1 MQKKNS
7 KLQVV
12 ILIIL
17 ICILIALGTFSY
29 LYFFTDLLKSPSEAF
44 IKYATQI
51 GSNKNGF
58 ISDNLQ
64 EYYNKQN
71 SSPYEENGN
80 MNFKISIPNLEEEL
94 KLVQNFN
101 ISTSGKADR
110 TNQNIEKQINLN
122 YSNNQEF
129 PMTYIRNK
137 NTEGIQTK
145 YVGKK
150 FIAIREEKNENEQ
163 QVNTE
168 NNIENDVTQNNSN
181 DESKNNNNNLEEE
194 KQAGEEQEIAQQ
206 EDEKQSGADVTK
218 LSKKVE
224 SAKNRKVEAQ
234 DIIEIYN
241 NYGKIIKEQVK
252 ENNCIKI
259 SDNQN
264 TAYKLKLTGEQTRD
278 ILIPMLEKLK
288 QDDKTLSIISDY
300 YKLLGSSTRLKS
312 SDINKNIEKLKQ
324 SDKLKNT
331 DTEISLYTQKGKLN
345 KILVTSANNKIEI
358 SKNENKSE
366 TLYNIILEI
375 EDSENN
381 ISKFNLD
388 IKYIGLE
395 DLEEIT
401 ESYNLKIE
409 TPYTDNTLNS
419 EVKILSK
426 EEEKSAVETMV
437 ADAKS
442 EKLLKG
448 ENADTIT
455 DTDIQNILNSG
466 NNEFYTNMKVE
477 KQDEITF
484 KITFINT
491 SDEFLIDNKGKI
503 TKEPDKNERREEK
516 SKKTEKIQYETKFEN
531 KVKFVPNVSIEGLT
545 SENAVILNDKDQEYI
560 NNLLSAIEQ
569 RWKDVNAKFMEEL
582 GVSEE
587 QNPIKYII
595 PTYIL
600 SQNAN
605 GQNTNQEEVNTFNAK
620 FELYQSTNSKGAT
633 VKGLLTTIQ
642 NNNEVEGNNKI
653 EEVNLNG
660 EEFEVTEQNITLMKS
675 SINVEDNYK
684 IEFEKDSDTGLIY
697 RVVVNKK

>member
-17 ICILIALGTFSY
+17 ICILIALGAFSY

-80 MNFKISIPNLEEEL
+80 MNFKVSIPNLEEEL

-101 ISTSGKADR
+101 IATSGKEDR

-129 PMTYIRNK
+129 PVTYIRNQG
-137 NTEGIQTK
+137 TEGIQTK

-163 QVNTE
+163 QVNAE
-168 NNIENDVTQNNSN
+168 SNIENDVTQNTNNEENENSN
-181 DESKNNNNNLEEE
+181 NNS
-194 KQAGEEQEIAQQ
+194 EQEQQ
-206 EDEKQSGADVTK
+206 EGEQQENSEQTGADVTK
-218 LSKKVE
+218 LAKKIE
-224 SAKNRKVEAQ
+224 SAKNRKIEAQ

-252 ENNCIKI
+252 EDNCIKI

-278 ILIPMLEKLK
+278 ILIQMLEKIK
-288 QDDKTLSIISDY
+288 QDDKTFSIISDY
-300 YKLLGSSTRLKS
+300 YKLLGSSTGIKT
-312 SDINKNIEKLKQ
+312 SDINKKIEMLKQ

-331 DTEISLYTQKGKLN
+331 DTEISLYVQKGKLN

-375 EDSENN
+375 EDSESNLY
-381 ISKFNLD
+381 KFNLD
-388 IKYIGLE
+388 IKYTGLE
-395 DLEEIT
+395 NLEEIT

-409 TPYTDNTLNS
+409 TPYIDNSLKS
-419 EVKILSK
+419 ETKILSK

-491 SDEFLIDNKGKI
+491 NDEFLIDNKGKI
-503 TKEPDKNERREEK
+503 TKEPDKNEKREETNK
-516 SKKTEKIQYETKFEN
+516 STEKIQYETKFEN
-531 KVKFVPNVSIEGLT
+531 KVKFVPNVNVEKLT
-545 SENAVILNDKDQEYI
+545 SENAVILNDKDQEYVDD
-560 NNLLSAIEQ
+560 LLSAIEQ

-582 GVSEE
+582 EMTEE

-600 SQNAN
+600 PQNAN

-642 NNNEVEGNNKI
+642 NNNEIEGNNKI

-675 SINVEDNYK
+675 SINVEDDYK
-684 IEFEKDSDTGLIY
+684 IEFEKDSNTGLIY
-697 RVVVNKK
+697 RAVVNKK

>member
-1 MQKKNS
+1 MQKKNN
-7 KLQVV
+7 KLQIV

-29 LYFFTDLLKSPSEAF
+29 LYFFTDLLRSPSEAF
-44 IKYATQI
+44 IKYATQLS
-51 GSNKNGF
+51 SNKNGF

-71 SSPYEENGN
+71 SSTYEENGN
-80 MNFKISIPNLEEEL
+80 MNFKISIPNLEENL

-101 ISTSGKADR
+101 IETSGKEDR
-110 TNQNIEKQINLN
+110 TNQNIEKQINFN

-129 PMTYIRNK
+129 PMKYIRNQD
-137 NTEGIQTK
+137 TEGIQTK

-150 FIAIREEKNENEQ
+150 FIAIREEKSNNEQ
-163 QVNTE
+163 QLNTE
-168 NNIENDVTQNNSN
+168 NNIENEVAQNTNN
-181 DESKNNNNNLEEE
+181 DENADNNNNLDEQQEQE
-194 KQAGEEQEIAQQ
+194 QNENEEQ
-206 EDEKQSGADVTK
+206 KGANITK
-218 LSKKVE
+218 LAKKVE
-224 SAKNRKVEAQ
+224 SAKNRKIEAQ

-241 NYGKIIKEQVK
+241 NYGKIIKGQVK
-252 ENNCIKI
+252 EDNCIKI

-278 ILIPMLEKLK
+278 ILIQMLEKLK

-300 YKLLGSSTRLKS
+300 YKLLGSSTGVKS
-312 SDINKNIEKLKQ
+312 SDINKTIEKLKQ

-331 DTEISLYTQKGKLN
+331 DAEISLYVQKGKLN

-358 SKNENKSE
+358 TKNENKSE
-366 TLYNIILEI
+366 TLYNIILEV
-375 EDSENN
+375 EDSESNPY
-381 ISKFNLD
+381 KFNLD
-388 IKYIGLE
+388 IKYTGLE
-395 DLEEIT
+395 NLEEIT

-409 TPYTDNTLNS
+409 TPYTDNSLNS
-419 EVKILSK
+419 ETKILSK

-466 NNEFYTNMKVE
+466 NNEFYANMEVE

-491 SDEFLIDNKGKI
+491 SDEFLINNKGKI
-503 TKEPDKNERREEK
+503 TKEPDKNERKDEK
-516 SKKTEKIQYETKFEN
+516 TKKTEKIQYETNFEN
-531 KVKFVPNVSIEGLT
+531 KVKFVPNISVEKLT
-545 SENAVILNDKDQEYI
+545 SENTVILNDKEQEYVD
-560 NNLLSAIEQ
+560 NLLSAIEQ
-569 RWKDVNAKFMEEL
+569 RWKDVNGQFMEEL
-582 GVSEE
+582 EASEE

-600 SQNAN
+600 PQNAN
-605 GQNTNQEEVNTFNAK
+605 GQNTNQEEVNEFNAK

-642 NNNEVEGNNKI
+642 NNNEVEGNKKI

-675 SINVEDNYK
+675 SINVEDDYK
-684 IEFEKDSDTGLIY
+684 IEFEKDSNTGLIY
-697 RVVVNKK
+697 RAVVNKK

>member
-129 PMTYIRNK
+129 PMTYIRNQ

-168 NNIENDVTQNNSN
+168 NNIGNDVTQNNSN

-278 ILIPMLEKLK
+278 ILIQMLEKLK

-300 YKLLGSSTRLKS
+300 YKLLGSSTGLKS

-381 ISKFNLD
+381 LSKFNLD

-503 TKEPDKNERREEK
+503 TKEPDKNERKEEK

-531 KVKFVPNVSIEGLT
+531 KVKFVPNVSIERLT

-582 GVSEE
+582 GASEE

-675 SINVEDNYK
+675 SINVEDDYK

>member
-71 SSPYEENGN
+71 SSPYKENGN

-110 TNQNIEKQINLN
+110 TNQNIEKQINFN

-206 EDEKQSGADVTK
+206 EGEEQSGGDVTK

-278 ILIPMLEKLK
+278 ILIQMLEKLK

-300 YKLLGSSTRLKS
+300 YKLLGSSTGLKS

-331 DTEISLYTQKGKLN
+331 YTEISLYTQKGKLN

-381 ISKFNLD
+381 LSKFNLD

-409 TPYTDNTLNS
+409 TPYTDNTVNS

-484 KITFINT
+484 KITLINT

-503 TKEPDKNERREEK
+503 TKEPDKNERKEEK

-531 KVKFVPNVSIEGLT
+531 KVKFVPNVSIERLT

-569 RWKDVNAKFMEEL
+569 RWKDVNAKFVEEL
-582 GVSEE
+582 GASEE

-675 SINVEDNYK
+675 SINVEDDYK

>member
-1 MQKKNS
+1 MQKKNN
-7 KLQVV
+7 KLQIV

-17 ICILIALGTFSY
+17 ICILIALVAFSY

-51 GSNKNGF
+51 SSNKNGF
-58 ISDNLQ
+58 ISYNLQ

-71 SSPYEENGN
+71 SNPYEENGN

-101 ISTSGKADR
+101 IETSGKEDR

-129 PMTYIRNK
+129 PMTYIKNQ

-150 FIAIREEKNENEQ
+150 FIAIREEKSNDEQ
-163 QVNTE
+163 QLKAE
-168 NNIENDVTQNNSN
+168 NNIENDVAQNTNN
-181 DESKNNNNNLEEE
+181 DENKDNNDNS
-194 KQAGEEQEIAQQ
+194 QGQQEEQQ
-206 EDEKQSGADVTK
+206 EQSENEEQKGADVTK
-218 LSKKVE
+218 LAKKVE
-224 SAKNRKVEAQ
+224 SAKNRKIEAQ
-234 DIIEIYN
+234 DILEIYS

-264 TAYKLKLTGEQTRD
+264 TAYKLKLTGEQTKD
-278 ILIPMLEKLK
+278 ILIQMLEKLK

-300 YKLLGSSTRLKS
+300 YKLLGSSTSLKS
-312 SDINKNIEKLKQ
+312 SDINKTIEKLKQ

-331 DTEISLYTQKGKLN
+331 DTEISLYVQKGKLN

-358 SKNENKSE
+358 TKNENKSE

-375 EDSENN
+375 EDSESNPY
-381 ISKFNLD
+381 KFNLD
-388 IKYIGLE
+388 IKYTGLE
-395 DLEEIT
+395 NLEEIT

-409 TPYTDNTLNS
+409 TPYTDNSLNS
-419 EVKILSK
+419 ETKILSK

-466 NNEFYTNMKVE
+466 NNEFYANMEIE

-484 KITFINT
+484 KIIFINT
-491 SDEFLIDNKGKI
+491 NDEFLINNKGKI
-503 TKEPDKNERREEK
+503 TKEPDKNERKDETTR
-516 SKKTEKIQYETKFEN
+516 KTEKIQYETNFEN
-531 KVKFVPNVSIEGLT
+531 KVKFVPNISVEKLT
-545 SENAVILNDKDQEYI
+545 SENAVILNDKDQEYVD
-560 NNLLSAIEQ
+560 NLLSAIEQ
-569 RWKDVNAKFMEEL
+569 RWKDVNGQFMEEL
-582 GVSEE
+582 EVSEE

-600 SQNAN
+600 PQNAN
-605 GQNTNQEEVNTFNAK
+605 GQNTNQEEVNAFNAK

-642 NNNEVEGNNKI
+642 NNNEVEENNKI

-675 SINVEDNYK
+675 SINVEDDYK
-684 IEFEKDSDTGLIY
+684 IEFEKDSNSGLIY
-697 RVVVNKK
+697 RAVVNKK

>member
-503 TKEPDKNERREEK
+503 TKEPDKNERKEEK

-531 KVKFVPNVSIEGLT
+531 KVKFVPNVSIERLT

-582 GVSEE
+582 GASEE

>member
-71 SSPYEENGN
+71 SSPYEEIGN

-110 TNQNIEKQINLN
+110 TNQNIEKQINFN

-206 EDEKQSGADVTK
+206 EGEEQSGGDVTK

-278 ILIPMLEKLK
+278 ILIQMLEKLK

-300 YKLLGSSTRLKS
+300 YKLLGSSTGLKS

-331 DTEISLYTQKGKLN
+331 YTEISLYTQKGKLN

-381 ISKFNLD
+381 LSKFNLD

-503 TKEPDKNERREEK
+503 TKEPDKNERKEEK

-531 KVKFVPNVSIEGLT
+531 KVKFVPNVSIERLT

-582 GVSEE
+582 GASEE
-587 QNPIKYII
+587 RNPIKYII

-675 SINVEDNYK
+675 SINVEDDYK

>member
-1 MQKKNS
+1 MQKKNN
-7 KLQVV
+7 KLQIV

-17 ICILIALGTFSY
+17 ICILIALGAFSY

-51 GSNKNGF
+51 SSNKNGF

-71 SSPYEENGN
+71 LSPYEENGN

-101 ISTSGKADR
+101 IETSGKEDR
-110 TNQNIEKQINLN
+110 TSQNIEKQINFN

-129 PMTYIRNK
+129 PMTYIRNQD
-137 NTEGIQTK
+137 TEGIQTK

-150 FIAIREEKNENEQ
+150 FIAIREEKSNDEQ
-163 QVNTE
+163 QLKAE
-168 NNIENDVTQNNSN
+168 NNIENDVAQNTNN
-181 DESKNNNNNLEEE
+181 DENKDNNNNSEG
-194 KQAGEEQEIAQQ
+194 QQEEQQ
-206 EDEKQSGADVTK
+206 EQSENEEQKGADVTK
-218 LSKKVE
+218 LEKKVE
-224 SAKNRKVEAQ
+224 SAKNRKIEAQ

-241 NYGKIIKEQVK
+241 NYGKIIKGQV
-252 ENNCIKI
+252 EGDNCIKI

-278 ILIPMLEKLK
+278 ILIQMLEKLK

-300 YKLLGSSTRLKS
+300 YKLLGISTGLKS
-312 SDINKNIEKLKQ
+312 SDINKTIEKLKQ

-358 SKNENKSE
+358 TKNENKSE

-375 EDSENN
+375 EDSESNPY
-381 ISKFNLD
+381 KFNLD
-388 IKYIGLE
+388 IKYTGLE
-395 DLEEIT
+395 NLEEIT

-409 TPYTDNTLNS
+409 TPYTDHSLNS
-419 EVKILSK
+419 ETKILSK

-455 DTDIQNILNSG
+455 DTDIQDILNSG
-466 NNEFYTNMKVE
+466 NNEFYANMEIE

-491 SDEFLIDNKGKI
+491 NDEFLINNKGKI
-503 TKEPDKNERREEK
+503 TKEPDKTERNAETT
-516 SKKTEKIQYETKFEN
+516 KKTKKIQYETNFEN
-531 KVKFVPNVSIEGLT
+531 KVKFVPNISVEKLT
-545 SENAVILNDKDQEYI
+545 SENAVVLNDKDQEYVD
-560 NNLLSAIEQ
+560 NLLSAIEQ
-569 RWKDVNAKFMEEL
+569 RWKDVNGQFMEEL
-582 GVSEE
+582 EMSEE

-600 SQNAN
+600 PQNAN
-605 GQNTNQEEVNTFNAK
+605 GKNTNQEEVNTFNAK

-675 SINVEDNYK
+675 SINVEDDYK
-684 IEFEKDSDTGLIY
+684 IEFEKDSNTGLIY
-697 RVVVNKK
+697 RAVVNKK

>member
-168 NNIENDVTQNNSN
+168 NNIENDITQNNSN
-181 DESKNNNNNLEEE
+181 NESENNNNNLEEE
-194 KQAGEEQEIAQQ
+194 KQAGEEKEIAQQ

-278 ILIPMLEKLK
+278 ILIQMLEKLK

-300 YKLLGSSTRLKS
+300 YKLLGSSTGLKS

-503 TKEPDKNERREEK
+503 TKEPDKNERKEEK

-531 KVKFVPNVSIEGLT
+531 KVKFVPNVSIERLT
-545 SENAVILNDKDQEYI
+545 SENAVILNDKDQEYVD
-560 NNLLSAIEQ
+560 NLLSSIEQ

-582 GVSEE
+582 GASEE

-605 GQNTNQEEVNTFNAK
+605 GQNTNQEEVNTFNTK

-675 SINVEDNYK
+675 SINVEDDYK

-697 RVVVNKK
+697 RAVVNKK

>member
-17 ICILIALGTFSY
+17 ICILIALVAFSY

-51 GSNKNGF
+51 SSNKNGF
-58 ISDNLQ
+58 ISYNLQ

-71 SSPYEENGN
+71 SNPYEENGN

-101 ISTSGKADR
+101 IETSGKEDR

-129 PMTYIRNK
+129 PMTYIKNQ

-150 FIAIREEKNENEQ
+150 FIAIREEKSNDEQ
-163 QVNTE
+163 QLKAE
-168 NNIENDVTQNNSN
+168 NNIENDVAQNTNN
-181 DESKNNNNNLEEE
+181 DENKDNNDNS
-194 KQAGEEQEIAQQ
+194 QGQQEEQQ
-206 EDEKQSGADVTK
+206 EQSENEEQKGADVTK
-218 LSKKVE
+218 LAKKVE
-224 SAKNRKVEAQ
+224 SAKNRKIEAQ
-234 DIIEIYN
+234 DILEIYS

-264 TAYKLKLTGEQTRD
+264 TAYKLKLTGEQTKD
-278 ILIPMLEKLK
+278 ILIQMLEKLK

-300 YKLLGSSTRLKS
+300 YKLLGSSTSLKS
-312 SDINKNIEKLKQ
+312 SDINKTIEKLKQ

-331 DTEISLYTQKGKLN
+331 DTEISLYVQKGKLN

-358 SKNENKSE
+358 TKNENKSE

-375 EDSENN
+375 EDSESNPY
-381 ISKFNLD
+381 KFNLD
-388 IKYIGLE
+388 IKYTGLE
-395 DLEEIT
+395 NLEEIT

-409 TPYTDNTLNS
+409 TPYTDNSLNS
-419 EVKILSK
+419 ETKILSK

-466 NNEFYTNMKVE
+466 NNEFYANMEIE

-484 KITFINT
+484 KIIFINT
-491 SDEFLIDNKGKI
+491 NDEFLINNKGKI
-503 TKEPDKNERREEK
+503 TKEPDKNERKDETTR
-516 SKKTEKIQYETKFEN
+516 KTEKIQYETNFEN
-531 KVKFVPNVSIEGLT
+531 KVKFVPNISVEKLT
-545 SENAVILNDKDQEYI
+545 SENAVILNDKDQEYVD
-560 NNLLSAIEQ
+560 NLLSAIEQ
-569 RWKDVNAKFMEEL
+569 RWKDVNGQFMEEL
-582 GVSEE
+582 EVSEE

-600 SQNAN
+600 PQNAN
-605 GQNTNQEEVNTFNAK
+605 GQNTNQEEVNAFNAK

-642 NNNEVEGNNKI
+642 NNNEVEENNKI

-660 EEFEVTEQNITLMKS
+660 EEFEVTEQNITLLKS
-675 SINVEDNYK
+675 SINVEDDYK
-684 IEFEKDSDTGLIY
+684 IEFEKDSNTGLIY
-697 RVVVNKK
+697 RAVVNKK

>member
-64 EYYNKQN
+64 KYYNKQN

-206 EDEKQSGADVTK
+206 EGEEQSGGDVTK

-278 ILIPMLEKLK
+278 ILIQMLEKLK

-300 YKLLGSSTRLKS
+300 YKLLGSSTGLKS

-331 DTEISLYTQKGKLN
+331 YTEISLYTQKGKLN

-381 ISKFNLD
+381 LSKFNLD

-503 TKEPDKNERREEK
+503 TKEPDKNERKEEK

-531 KVKFVPNVSIEGLT
+531 KVKFVPNVSIERLT

-582 GVSEE
+582 GASEE

-600 SQNAN
+600 SQNEN

-675 SINVEDNYK
+675 SINVEDDYK

>member
-17 ICILIALGTFSY
+17 ICILTALGTFSY

-64 EYYNKQN
+64 KYYNKQN

-110 TNQNIEKQINLN
+110 TNQNIEKQINFN

-206 EDEKQSGADVTK
+206 EGEEQSGGDVTK

-278 ILIPMLEKLK
+278 ILIQMLEKLK

-300 YKLLGSSTRLKS
+300 YKLLGSSTGLKS

-331 DTEISLYTQKGKLN
+331 YTEISLYTQKGKLN

-381 ISKFNLD
+381 LSKFNLD

-409 TPYTDNTLNS
+409 TPYTDNTVNS

-503 TKEPDKNERREEK
+503 TKEPDKNERKEEK

-531 KVKFVPNVSIEGLT
+531 KVKFVPNVSIERLT

-582 GVSEE
+582 GASEE

-600 SQNAN
+600 SQNEN

-642 NNNEVEGNNKI
+642 NNNEVEENNKI

-675 SINVEDNYK
+675 SINVEDDYK

>member
-1 MQKKNS
+1 MQKKNN
-7 KLQVV
+7 KLQIV

-29 LYFFTDLLKSPSEAF
+29 LYFFTDLLRSPSEAF
-44 IKYATQI
+44 IKYATQLS
-51 GSNKNGF
+51 SNKNGF

-71 SSPYEENGN
+71 SSTYEENGN
-80 MNFKISIPNLEEEL
+80 MNFKISIPNLEENL

-101 ISTSGKADR
+101 IETSGKEDR
-110 TNQNIEKQINLN
+110 TNQNIEKQINFN

-129 PMTYIRNK
+129 PMTYIRNQD
-137 NTEGIQTK
+137 TEGIQTK

-150 FIAIREEKNENEQ
+150 FIAIREEKSNNLDEQQEEQQEQEQNENEEQ
-163 QVNTE
+163 KGA
-168 NNIENDVTQNNSN
+168 NI
-181 DESKNNNNNLEEE
+181 
-194 KQAGEEQEIAQQ
+194 
-206 EDEKQSGADVTK
+206 TK
-218 LSKKVE
+218 LAKKVE
-224 SAKNRKVEAQ
+224 SAKNRKIEAQ

-241 NYGKIIKEQVK
+241 NYGKIIKGQVK
-252 ENNCIKI
+252 EDNCIKI

-278 ILIPMLEKLK
+278 ILIQMLEKLK

-300 YKLLGSSTRLKS
+300 YKLLGSSTGVKS
-312 SDINKNIEKLKQ
+312 SDINKTIEKLKQ

-331 DTEISLYTQKGKLN
+331 DTEISLYVQKGKLN

-358 SKNENKSE
+358 TKNENKSE
-366 TLYNIILEI
+366 ILYNVILEI
-375 EDSENN
+375 EDSESNPY
-381 ISKFNLD
+381 KFNLD
-388 IKYIGLE
+388 IKYAGLE
-395 DLEEIT
+395 NLEEIT

-409 TPYTDNTLNS
+409 TPYTDNSLNS
-419 EVKILSK
+419 ETKILSK

-466 NNEFYTNMKVE
+466 NNEFYANMEVE

-491 SDEFLIDNKGKI
+491 SDEFLINNKGKI
-503 TKEPDKNERREEK
+503 TKEPDKNERKDEK
-516 SKKTEKIQYETKFEN
+516 TKKTEKIQYETNFEN
-531 KVKFVPNVSIEGLT
+531 KVKFVPNINIEKLT
-545 SENAVILNDKDQEYI
+545 SENTVILNDKEQEYVD
-560 NNLLSAIEQ
+560 NLLSAIEQ
-569 RWKDVNAKFMEEL
+569 RWKDVNGQFMEEL
-582 GVSEE
+582 EASEE

-600 SQNAN
+600 PQNAN
-605 GQNTNQEEVNTFNAK
+605 GQNTNQEEVNEFNAK

-642 NNNEVEGNNKI
+642 NNNEAEGNNKI

-675 SINVEDNYK
+675 SINVEDDYK
-684 IEFEKDSDTGLIY
+684 IEFEKDSNTGLIY
-697 RVVVNKK
+697 RAVVNKK

>member
-51 GSNKNGF
+51 SDNKNGF

-71 SSPYEENGN
+71 SSSYEENGN
-80 MNFKISIPNLEEEL
+80 MNFKVSIPNLEEEL

-101 ISTSGKADR
+101 IATSGKEDR

-129 PMTYIRNK
+129 PMTYIRNQ

-163 QVNTE
+163 QE
-168 NNIENDVTQNNSN
+168 NS
-181 DESKNNNNNLEEE
+181 
-194 KQAGEEQEIAQQ
+194 EQT
-206 EDEKQSGADVTK
+206 GADVTN
-218 LSKKVE
+218 LAKKVE
-224 SAKNRKVEAQ
+224 SAKNRKIEAQ

-278 ILIPMLEKLK
+278 ILIQMLEKLK

-503 TKEPDKNERREEK
+503 TKEPDKNERKEEK

-531 KVKFVPNVSIEGLT
+531 KVKFVPNVSIERLT

>member
-181 DESKNNNNNLEEE
+181 DESENNNNNLEEE

-206 EDEKQSGADVTK
+206 EDEEQSGADVTK
-218 LSKKVE
+218 VSKKVE

-278 ILIPMLEKLK
+278 ILIQMLEKLK

-300 YKLLGSSTRLKS
+300 YKLLGSSTGLKS

-381 ISKFNLD
+381 LSKFNLD

-503 TKEPDKNERREEK
+503 TKEPDKNERKEEK

-531 KVKFVPNVSIEGLT
+531 KVKFVPNVSIERLT
-545 SENAVILNDKDQEYI
+545 SENAVILNDKDQEYVD
-560 NNLLSAIEQ
+560 NLLSSIEQ

-582 GVSEE
+582 GASEE

-600 SQNAN
+600 SQNEN

-675 SINVEDNYK
+675 SINVEDDYK

>member
-64 EYYNKQN
+64 KYYNKQN

-110 TNQNIEKQINLN
+110 TNQNIEKQINFN

-206 EDEKQSGADVTK
+206 EGEEQSGGDVTK

-278 ILIPMLEKLK
+278 ILIQMLEKLK

-300 YKLLGSSTRLKS
+300 YKLLGSSTGLKS

-331 DTEISLYTQKGKLN
+331 YTEISLYTQKGKLN

-381 ISKFNLD
+381 LSKFNLD

-409 TPYTDNTLNS
+409 TPYTDNTVNS

-503 TKEPDKNERREEK
+503 TKEPDKNERKEEK

-531 KVKFVPNVSIEGLT
+531 KVKFVPNVSIERLT

-582 GVSEE
+582 GASEE

-600 SQNAN
+600 SQNEN

-642 NNNEVEGNNKI
+642 NNNEVEENNKI

-675 SINVEDNYK
+675 SINVEDDYK

>member
-64 EYYNKQN
+64 KYYNKQN

-110 TNQNIEKQINLN
+110 TNQNIEKQINFN

-129 PMTYIRNK
+129 PMTYIRNQ

-168 NNIENDVTQNNSN
+168 NNIENNVTQNNSN

-206 EDEKQSGADVTK
+206 EGEEQSGGDVTK

-259 SDNQN
+259 SENQN

-409 TPYTDNTLNS
+409 TPYTDNTVNS

-503 TKEPDKNERREEK
+503 TKEPDKNERKEEK

-531 KVKFVPNVSIEGLT
+531 KVKFVPNVSIERLT
-545 SENAVILNDKDQEYI
+545 SENAVILNDRDQEYVD
-560 NNLLSAIEQ
+560 NLLSSIEQ

-582 GVSEE
+582 GASEE

-642 NNNEVEGNNKI
+642 NNNEVEGNSKI

-675 SINVEDNYK
+675 SINVEDDYK
-684 IEFEKDSDTGLIY
+684 IEFEKDSNTGIIY

>member
-110 TNQNIEKQINLN
+110 TNQNIEKQINFN

-129 PMTYIRNK
+129 PMTYIRNQ

-168 NNIENDVTQNNSN
+168 NNIENNVTQNNSN

-206 EDEKQSGADVTK
+206 EGEEQSGGDVTK

-409 TPYTDNTLNS
+409 TPYTDNTVNS

-503 TKEPDKNERREEK
+503 TKEPDKNERKEEK

-531 KVKFVPNVSIEGLT
+531 KVKFVPNVSIERLT
-545 SENAVILNDKDQEYI
+545 SENAVILNDRDQEYVD
-560 NNLLSAIEQ
+560 NLLSSIEQ

-582 GVSEE
+582 GASEE

-642 NNNEVEGNNKI
+642 NNNEVEGNSKI

-675 SINVEDNYK
+675 SINVEDDYK
-684 IEFEKDSDTGLIY
+684 IEFEKDSNTGIIY

>member
-1 MQKKNS
+1 MQKKNN
-7 KLQVV
+7 KLQIV

-29 LYFFTDLLKSPSEAF
+29 LYFFTDLLRSPSEAF
-44 IKYATQI
+44 IKYATQLS
-51 GSNKNGF
+51 SNKNGF

-71 SSPYEENGN
+71 SSTYEENGN
-80 MNFKISIPNLEEEL
+80 MNFKISIPNLEENL

-101 ISTSGKADR
+101 IETSGKEDR
-110 TNQNIEKQINLN
+110 TNQNIEKQINFN

-129 PMTYIRNK
+129 PMTYIRNQD
-137 NTEGIQTK
+137 TEGIQTK

-150 FIAIREEKNENEQ
+150 FIAIRGEKNNNEQ
-163 QVNTE
+163 QLNTE
-168 NNIENDVTQNNSN
+168 NNIENEVAQNTNN
-181 DESKNNNNNLEEE
+181 DENADNNNNLDEQQEQE
-194 KQAGEEQEIAQQ
+194 QNENEEQ
-206 EDEKQSGADVTK
+206 KGANITK
-218 LSKKVE
+218 LAKKVE
-224 SAKNRKVEAQ
+224 SAKNRKIEAQ

-241 NYGKIIKEQVK
+241 NYGKIIKGQVK
-252 ENNCIKI
+252 EDNCIKI

-278 ILIPMLEKLK
+278 ILIQMLEKLK

-300 YKLLGSSTRLKS
+300 YKLLGSSTGVKS
-312 SDINKNIEKLKQ
+312 SDINKTIEKLKQ

-331 DTEISLYTQKGKLN
+331 DAEISLYVQKGKLN

-358 SKNENKSE
+358 TKNENKSE
-366 TLYNIILEI
+366 TLYNIILEV
-375 EDSENN
+375 EDSESNPY
-381 ISKFNLD
+381 KFNLD
-388 IKYIGLE
+388 IKYTGLE
-395 DLEEIT
+395 NLEEIT

-409 TPYTDNTLNS
+409 TPYTDNSLNS
-419 EVKILSK
+419 ETKILSK

-466 NNEFYTNMKVE
+466 NNEFYANMEVE

-491 SDEFLIDNKGKI
+491 SDEFLINNKGKI
-503 TKEPDKNERREEK
+503 TKEPDKNERKDEK
-516 SKKTEKIQYETKFEN
+516 TKKTEKIQYETNFEN
-531 KVKFVPNVSIEGLT
+531 KVKFVPNISVEKLT
-545 SENAVILNDKDQEYI
+545 SENTVILNDKEQEYVD
-560 NNLLSAIEQ
+560 NLLSAIEQ
-569 RWKDVNAKFMEEL
+569 RWKDVNGQFMEEL
-582 GVSEE
+582 EASEE

-600 SQNAN
+600 PQNAN
-605 GQNTNQEEVNTFNAK
+605 GQNTNQEEVNEFNAK

-642 NNNEVEGNNKI
+642 NNNEVEGNKKI

-675 SINVEDNYK
+675 SINVEDDYK
-684 IEFEKDSDTGLIY
+684 IEFEKDSNTGLIY
-697 RVVVNKK
+697 RAVVNKK

>member
-110 TNQNIEKQINLN
+110 TNQNIEKQINFN

-129 PMTYIRNK
+129 PMTYIRNQ

-168 NNIENDVTQNNSN
+168 NNIENNVTQNNSN

-206 EDEKQSGADVTK
+206 EGEEQSGGDVTK

-381 ISKFNLD
+381 LSKFNLD

-409 TPYTDNTLNS
+409 TPYTDNTVNS

-503 TKEPDKNERREEK
+503 TKEPDKNERKEEK

-531 KVKFVPNVSIEGLT
+531 KVKFVPNVSIERLT

-582 GVSEE
+582 GASEE

-642 NNNEVEGNNKI
+642 NNNEVEGNSKI

-675 SINVEDNYK
+675 SINVEDDYK
-684 IEFEKDSDTGLIY
+684 IEFEKDSNTGIIY

>member
-17 ICILIALGTFSY
+17 ICILIALGAFSY

-51 GSNKNGF
+51 SNNKNGF

-80 MNFKISIPNLEEEL
+80 MNFKVSIPNLEEEL

-101 ISTSGKADR
+101 IGTSGKEDR

-129 PMTYIRNK
+129 PMTYIRNQ
-137 NTEGIQTK
+137 NTEGIQTE

-168 NNIENDVTQNNSN
+168 NNIENDVTQNTNNEESENSN
-181 DESKNNNNNLEEE
+181 NNS
-194 KQAGEEQEIAQQ
+194 EQEGEQQ
-206 EDEKQSGADVTK
+206 ENSEQTGADVTK
-218 LSKKVE
+218 LAKKIE
-224 SAKNRKVEAQ
+224 SAKNRKIEAQ

-252 ENNCIKI
+252 EDNCIKI

-278 ILIPMLEKLK
+278 ILIQMLEKIK

-300 YKLLGSSTRLKS
+300 YKLLGSSTGVKT
-312 SDINKNIEKLKQ
+312 SDINKKIEMLKQ

-331 DTEISLYTQKGKLN
+331 DTEISLYVQKGKLN

-375 EDSENN
+375 EDSESNLY
-381 ISKFNLD
+381 KFNLD
-388 IKYIGLE
+388 IKYTGLE
-395 DLEEIT
+395 NLEEIT

-409 TPYTDNTLNS
+409 TPYIDNSLKS
-419 EVKILSK
+419 ETKILSK

-491 SDEFLIDNKGKI
+491 NDEFLIDNKGKI
-503 TKEPDKNERREEK
+503 TKEPDKNEKREETNK
-516 SKKTEKIQYETKFEN
+516 STEKIQYETKFEN
-531 KVKFVPNVSIEGLT
+531 KVKFVPNVNVEKLT
-545 SENAVILNDKDQEYI
+545 SENAVILNDKDQEYVD
-560 NNLLSAIEQ
+560 NLLSAIEQ

-582 GVSEE
+582 EMTEE

-600 SQNAN
+600 PQNAN

-642 NNNEVEGNNKI
+642 NNNEIEGNNKI

-675 SINVEDNYK
+675 SINVEDDYK
-684 IEFEKDSDTGLIY
+684 IEFEKDSNTGLIY
-697 RVVVNKK
+697 RAVVNKK

>member
-110 TNQNIEKQINLN
+110 TNQNIEKQINFN

-206 EDEKQSGADVTK
+206 EGEEQSGGDVTK

-278 ILIPMLEKLK
+278 ILIQMLEKLK

-300 YKLLGSSTRLKS
+300 YKLLGSSTGLKS

-331 DTEISLYTQKGKLN
+331 YTEISLYTQKGKLN

-381 ISKFNLD
+381 LSKFNLD

-409 TPYTDNTLNS
+409 TPYTDNTVNS

-484 KITFINT
+484 KITLINT

-503 TKEPDKNERREEK
+503 TKEPDKNERKEEK

-531 KVKFVPNVSIEGLT
+531 KVKFVPNVSIERLT

-569 RWKDVNAKFMEEL
+569 RWKDVNAKFVEEL
-582 GVSEE
+582 GASEE

-675 SINVEDNYK
+675 SINVEDDYK

>member
-7 KLQVV
+7 KLQIV

-17 ICILIALGTFSY
+17 ICILIALGIFSY
-29 LYFFTDLLKSPSEAF
+29 LYFFTDLLKSPSESF

-58 ISDNLQ
+58 ISNNLQ

-71 SSPYEENGN
+71 SNPYEENGN
-80 MNFKISIPNLEEEL
+80 MNFKVSIPNLEEEL

-101 ISTSGKADR
+101 IGISGKEDR
-110 TNQNIEKQINLN
+110 TNQNIEKQINFN

-129 PMTYIRNK
+129 PMTYIRNQ

-150 FIAIREEKNENEQ
+150 FIAIREEKSENDQ
-163 QVNTE
+163 QE
-168 NNIENDVTQNNSN
+168 NNIENDVTQNKSN
-181 DESKNNNNNLEEE
+181 AESENNNNLEQEQ
-194 KQAGEEQEIAQQ
+194 QAGEQEEIPQQ
-206 EDEKQSGADVTK
+206 ESKEQTGADVTK
-218 LSKKVE
+218 LAKKVE
-224 SAKNRKVEAQ
+224 SAKNRKIEAQ
-234 DIIEIYN
+234 NIIEICN
-241 NYGKIIKEQVK
+241 NYGKIIREQVN

-259 SDNQN
+259 SDNKN

-278 ILIPMLEKLK
+278 ILIKMLEKLK
-288 QDDKTLSIISDY
+288 QDDKTLSVISDY
-300 YKLLGSSTRLKS
+300 YKLLGNATGVKS
-312 SDINKNIEKLKQ
+312 SDINKKIDKLKQ
-324 SDKLKNT
+324 NDKLRNT
-331 DTEISLYTQKGKLN
+331 ETEISLYVQKGKLN
-345 KILVTSANNKIEI
+345 KILVMSSNNKIEI
-358 SKNENKSE
+358 SKNENRAE
-366 TLYNIILEI
+366 TLYNILLEI
-375 EDSENN
+375 EDSESNPY
-381 ISKFNLD
+381 KFNLD
-388 IKYIGLE
+388 IKYTGLE
-395 DLEEIT
+395 NLEEIT

-409 TPYTDNTLNS
+409 TPYNDNSLNS
-419 EVKILSK
+419 ETKILSK

-437 ADAKS
+437 ADTKS

-466 NNEFYTNMKVE
+466 NNEFYTNMRVE

-484 KITFINT
+484 KISFINT
-491 SDEFLIDNKGKI
+491 NDEFLINNKGKI
-503 TKEPDKNERREEK
+503 TKEPDKNEKREETNK
-516 SKKTEKIQYETKFEN
+516 NTEKIQYETNFEN
-531 KVKFVPNVSIEGLT
+531 KVKFVPNVNVEKLT
-545 SENAVILNDKDQEYI
+545 EENAVVLNDREQEYVD
-560 NNLLSAIEQ
+560 NLLSAIEQ
-569 RWKDVNAKFMEEL
+569 RVKDVNKQFMEEL
-582 GVSEE
+582 EMTEE

-600 SQNAN
+600 KENTDEQNAN
-605 GQNTNQEEVNTFNAK
+605 QEEINTFNAK

-642 NNNEVEGNNKI
+642 NNNEIEGNNKI

-675 SINVEDNYK
+675 SINVADDYK
-684 IEFEKDSDTGLIY
+684 IEFEKDSSTGLIY
-697 RVVVNKK
+697 RAVVNKK

>member
-51 GSNKNGF
+51 SDNKNGF

-71 SSPYEENGN
+71 SSSYEENGN
-80 MNFKISIPNLEEEL
+80 MNFKVSIPNLEEEL

-101 ISTSGKADR
+101 IATSGKEDR

-129 PMTYIRNK
+129 PMTYIRNQ

-163 QVNTE
+163 QE
-168 NNIENDVTQNNSN
+168 NS
-181 DESKNNNNNLEEE
+181 
-194 KQAGEEQEIAQQ
+194 EQT
-206 EDEKQSGADVTK
+206 GADVTN
-218 LSKKVE
+218 LAKKVE
-224 SAKNRKVEAQ
+224 SAKNRKIEAQ

-278 ILIPMLEKLK
+278 ILIQMLEKLK

-300 YKLLGSSTRLKS
+300 YKLLGSPIGLKS
-312 SDINKNIEKLKQ
+312 SDINKKIEMLKQ
-324 SDKLKNT
+324 SDKIKNT
-331 DTEISLYTQKGKLN
+331 DTEISLYVQKGKLN

-366 TLYNIILEI
+366 TLYNTILEI
-375 EDSENN
+375 EDSESNLY
-381 ISKFNLD
+381 KFNLD
-388 IKYIGLE
+388 VKYTGLE
-395 DLEEIT
+395 NLEEIT

-409 TPYTDNTLNS
+409 APYIDNSLNL
-419 EVKILSK
+419 ETKILSK

-491 SDEFLIDNKGKI
+491 SDEFFIDNKGKI
-503 TKEPDKNERREEK
+503 TKEPDKNEKREEK
-516 SKKTEKIQYETKFEN
+516 NKSTEKIQYETKFEN
-531 KVKFVPNVSIEGLT
+531 KVKFVPNVNVEKLT
-545 SENAVILNDKDQEYI
+545 SENAVILNDKDQEYVD
-560 NNLLSAIEQ
+560 NLLSAIEQ

-582 GVSEE
+582 EMKEE

-600 SQNAN
+600 PQNAN

-642 NNNEVEGNNKI
+642 NNNEVEGNSKI

-675 SINVEDNYK
+675 SINVEDDYK
-684 IEFEKDSDTGLIY
+684 IEFEKDSNTGIIY

>member
-1 MQKKNS
+1 MQKKNN
-7 KLQVV
+7 KLQIV

-17 ICILIALGTFSY
+17 ICILIALVAFSY

-51 GSNKNGF
+51 SSNKNGF
-58 ISDNLQ
+58 ISYNLQ

-71 SSPYEENGN
+71 SNPYEENGN

-101 ISTSGKADR
+101 IETSGKEDR

-129 PMTYIRNK
+129 PMTYIKNQ

-150 FIAIREEKNENEQ
+150 FIAIREEKSNDEQ
-163 QVNTE
+163 QLKAE
-168 NNIENDVTQNNSN
+168 NNIENDVAQNTNN
-181 DESKNNNNNLEEE
+181 DENKDNNDNS
-194 KQAGEEQEIAQQ
+194 QGQQEEQQ
-206 EDEKQSGADVTK
+206 EQSENEEQKGADVTK
-218 LSKKVE
+218 LAKKVE
-224 SAKNRKVEAQ
+224 SAKNRKIEAQ
-234 DIIEIYN
+234 DILEIYS

-264 TAYKLKLTGEQTRD
+264 TAYKLKLTGEQTKD
-278 ILIPMLEKLK
+278 ILIQMLEKLK

-300 YKLLGSSTRLKS
+300 YKLLGSSTSLKS
-312 SDINKNIEKLKQ
+312 SDINKTIEKLKQ

-331 DTEISLYTQKGKLN
+331 DTEISLYVQKGKLN

-358 SKNENKSE
+358 TKNENKSE

-375 EDSENN
+375 EDSESNPY
-381 ISKFNLD
+381 KFNLD
-388 IKYIGLE
+388 IKYTELE
-395 DLEEIT
+395 NLEEIT

-409 TPYTDNTLNS
+409 TPYTDNSLNS
-419 EVKILSK
+419 ETKILSK

-466 NNEFYTNMKVE
+466 NNEFYANMEIE

-484 KITFINT
+484 KIIFINT
-491 SDEFLIDNKGKI
+491 NDEFLINNKGKI
-503 TKEPDKNERREEK
+503 TKEPDKNERKDETTR
-516 SKKTEKIQYETKFEN
+516 KTEKIQYETNFEN
-531 KVKFVPNVSIEGLT
+531 KVKFVPNISVEKLT
-545 SENAVILNDKDQEYI
+545 SENAVILNDKDQEYVD
-560 NNLLSAIEQ
+560 NLLSAIEQ
-569 RWKDVNAKFMEEL
+569 RWKDVNGQFMEEL
-582 GVSEE
+582 EVSEE

-600 SQNAN
+600 PQNAN
-605 GQNTNQEEVNTFNAK
+605 GQNTNQEEVNAFNAK

-642 NNNEVEGNNKI
+642 NNNEVEENNKI

-675 SINVEDNYK
+675 SINVEDDYK
-684 IEFEKDSDTGLIY
+684 IEFEKDSNSGLIY
-697 RVVVNKK
+697 RAVVNKK

>member
-64 EYYNKQN
+64 KYYNKQN

-110 TNQNIEKQINLN
+110 TNQNIEKQINFN

-206 EDEKQSGADVTK
+206 EGEEQSGGDVTK

-278 ILIPMLEKLK
+278 ILIQMLEKLK

-300 YKLLGSSTRLKS
+300 YKLLGSSTGLKS

-331 DTEISLYTQKGKLN
+331 YTEISLYTQKGKLN

-381 ISKFNLD
+381 LSKFNLD

-503 TKEPDKNERREEK
+503 TKEPDKNERKEEK

-531 KVKFVPNVSIEGLT
+531 KVKFVPNVSIERLT

-582 GVSEE
+582 GASEE

-675 SINVEDNYK
+675 SINVEDDYK

>member
-64 EYYNKQN
+64 KYYNKQN

-206 EDEKQSGADVTK
+206 EGEEQSGGDVTK

-278 ILIPMLEKLK
+278 ILIQMLEKLK

-300 YKLLGSSTRLKS
+300 YKLLGSSTGLKS

-331 DTEISLYTQKGKLN
+331 YTEISLYTQKGKLN

-381 ISKFNLD
+381 LSKFNLD

-409 TPYTDNTLNS
+409 TPYTDNTVNS

-503 TKEPDKNERREEK
+503 TKEPDKNERKEEK

-531 KVKFVPNVSIEGLT
+531 KVKFVPNVSIERLT

-582 GVSEE
+582 GASEE

-600 SQNAN
+600 SQNEN

-642 NNNEVEGNNKI
+642 NNNEVEENNKI

-675 SINVEDNYK
+675 SINVEDDYK

>member
-17 ICILIALGTFSY
+17 ICILTALGTFSY

-64 EYYNKQN
+64 KYYNKQN

-110 TNQNIEKQINLN
+110 TNQNIEKQINFN

-163 QVNTE
+163 QINTE

-206 EDEKQSGADVTK
+206 EGEEQSGGDVTK

-264 TAYKLKLTGEQTRD
+264 TAYKLKLIGEQTRD
-278 ILIPMLEKLK
+278 ILIQMLEKLK

-300 YKLLGSSTRLKS
+300 YKLLGSSTGLKS

-331 DTEISLYTQKGKLN
+331 YTEISLYTQKGKLN

-381 ISKFNLD
+381 LSKFNLD

-409 TPYTDNTLNS
+409 TPYTDNTVNS

-503 TKEPDKNERREEK
+503 TKEPDKNERKEEK

-531 KVKFVPNVSIEGLT
+531 KVKFVPNVSIERLT

-582 GVSEE
+582 GASEE

-600 SQNAN
+600 SQNEN

-642 NNNEVEGNNKI
+642 NNNEVEENNKI

-675 SINVEDNYK
+675 SINVEDDYK

>member
-64 EYYNKQN
+64 KYYNKQN

-110 TNQNIEKQINLN
+110 TNQNIEKQINFN

-206 EDEKQSGADVTK
+206 EGEEQSGGDVTK

-278 ILIPMLEKLK
+278 ILIQMLEKLK

-300 YKLLGSSTRLKS
+300 YKLLGSSTGLKS

-331 DTEISLYTQKGKLN
+331 YTEISLYTQKGKLN

-358 SKNENKSE
+358 SKNGNKSE

-375 EDSENN
+375 EDYENN
-381 ISKFNLD
+381 LSKFNLD

-409 TPYTDNTLNS
+409 TPYTDNTVNS

-484 KITFINT
+484 KITLINT

-503 TKEPDKNERREEK
+503 TKEPDKNERKEEK

-531 KVKFVPNVSIEGLT
+531 KVKFVPNVSIERLT

-569 RWKDVNAKFMEEL
+569 RWKDVNAKFVEEL
-582 GVSEE
+582 GASEE

-675 SINVEDNYK
+675 SINVEDDYK

>member
-1 MQKKNS
+1 MQKKNG

-51 GSNKNGF
+51 SDNKNGF

-71 SSPYEENGN
+71 SSSYEENGN
-80 MNFKISIPNLEEEL
+80 MNFKVSIPNLEEEL

-101 ISTSGKADR
+101 IATSGKEDR

-122 YSNNQEF
+122 YSNNQKF
-129 PMTYIRNK
+129 PMTYIRNQ

-150 FIAIREEKNENEQ
+150 FIAIREEKNEN
-163 QVNTE
+163 
-168 NNIENDVTQNNSN
+168 
-181 DESKNNNNNLEEE
+181 
-194 KQAGEEQEIAQQ
+194 GQQ
-206 EDEKQSGADVTK
+206 ENSEQTGADVTN
-218 LSKKVE
+218 LAKKVE
-224 SAKNRKVEAQ
+224 SAKNRKIEAQ

-259 SDNQN
+259 SNNQN

-278 ILIPMLEKLK
+278 ILIQMLEKLK

-300 YKLLGSSTRLKS
+300 YKLLGSPIGLKS
-312 SDINKNIEKLKQ
+312 SDINKKIEMLKQ
-324 SDKLKNT
+324 SDKIKNT
-331 DTEISLYTQKGKLN
+331 DTEISLYVQKGKLN

-366 TLYNIILEI
+366 TLYNTILEI
-375 EDSENN
+375 EDSESNLY
-381 ISKFNLD
+381 KFNLD
-388 IKYIGLE
+388 IKYTGLE
-395 DLEEIT
+395 NLEEIT

-409 TPYTDNTLNS
+409 APYIDNSLNS
-419 EVKILSK
+419 ETKILSK

-437 ADAKS
+437 ADTKS

-491 SDEFLIDNKGKI
+491 SDEFFIDNKGKI
-503 TKEPDKNERREEK
+503 TKEPDKNEKREEK
-516 SKKTEKIQYETKFEN
+516 NKSTEKIQYETKFEN
-531 KVKFVPNVSIEGLT
+531 KVKFVPNVNVEKLT
-545 SENAVILNDKDQEYI
+545 TENAVILNDKDQEYV
-560 NNLLSAIEQ
+560 NDLLSAIEQ

-582 GVSEE
+582 EMTEE

-595 PTYIL
+595 PAYIL
-600 SQNAN
+600 PQNAN

-642 NNNEVEGNNKI
+642 NNNEIEGNNKI

-675 SINVEDNYK
+675 SINVEDDYK
-684 IEFEKDSDTGLIY
+684 IEFEKDSNTGLIY
-697 RVVVNKK
+697 RAVVNKK

>member
-1 MQKKNS
+1 
-7 KLQVV
+7 
-12 ILIIL
+12 
-17 ICILIALGTFSY
+17 
-29 LYFFTDLLKSPSEAF
+29 
-44 IKYATQI
+44 
-51 GSNKNGF
+51 
-58 ISDNLQ
+58 
-64 EYYNKQN
+64 
-71 SSPYEENGN
+71 
-80 MNFKISIPNLEEEL
+80 
-94 KLVQNFN
+94 
-101 ISTSGKADR
+101 
-110 TNQNIEKQINLN
+110 
-122 YSNNQEF
+122 
-129 PMTYIRNK
+129 
-137 NTEGIQTK
+137 
-145 YVGKK
+145 
-150 FIAIREEKNENEQ
+150 
-163 QVNTE
+163 
-168 NNIENDVTQNNSN
+168 
-181 DESKNNNNNLEEE
+181 
-194 KQAGEEQEIAQQ
+194 
-206 EDEKQSGADVTK
+206 
-218 LSKKVE
+218 
-224 SAKNRKVEAQ
+224 
-234 DIIEIYN
+234 
-241 NYGKIIKEQVK
+241 
-252 ENNCIKI
+252 
-259 SDNQN
+259 
-264 TAYKLKLTGEQTRD
+264 
-278 ILIPMLEKLK
+278 MLEKLK

-409 TPYTDNTLNS
+409 TPYTDNTVNS

-503 TKEPDKNERREEK
+503 TKEPDKNERKEEK

-531 KVKFVPNVSIEGLT
+531 KVKFVPNVSIERLT
-545 SENAVILNDKDQEYI
+545 SENAVILNDRDQEYVD
-560 NNLLSAIEQ
+560 NLLSSIEQ

-582 GVSEE
+582 GASEE

-642 NNNEVEGNNKI
+642 NNNEVEGNSKI

-675 SINVEDNYK
+675 SINVEDDYK
-684 IEFEKDSDTGLIY
+684 IEFEKDSNTGIIY

>member
-7 KLQVV
+7 KLQIV

-17 ICILIALGTFSY
+17 ICILIALGIFSY
-29 LYFFTDLLKSPSEAF
+29 LYFFTDLLKSPSESF

-58 ISDNLQ
+58 ISNNLQ

-71 SSPYEENGN
+71 SNPYEENGN
-80 MNFKISIPNLEEEL
+80 MNFKVSIPNLEEEL

-101 ISTSGKADR
+101 IGISGKEDR
-110 TNQNIEKQINLN
+110 TNQNIEKQINFN

-129 PMTYIRNK
+129 PMTYIRNQ

-150 FIAIREEKNENEQ
+150 FIAIREEKSENDQ
-163 QVNTE
+163 QE
-168 NNIENDVTQNNSN
+168 NNIENDVTQNKSN
-181 DESKNNNNNLEEE
+181 AESENNNNLEQEQ
-194 KQAGEEQEIAQQ
+194 QAGEQEEIPQQ
-206 EDEKQSGADVTK
+206 ESKEQTGADVTK
-218 LSKKVE
+218 LAKKVE
-224 SAKNRKVEAQ
+224 SAKNRKIEAQ
-234 DIIEIYN
+234 NIIEICN
-241 NYGKIIKEQVK
+241 NYGKIIREQVN

-259 SDNQN
+259 SDNKN

-278 ILIPMLEKLK
+278 ILIKMLEKLK
-288 QDDKTLSIISDY
+288 QDDKTLSVISDY
-300 YKLLGSSTRLKS
+300 YKLLGNATGVKS
-312 SDINKNIEKLKQ
+312 SDINKKIDKLKQ
-324 SDKLKNT
+324 NDKLRNT
-331 DTEISLYTQKGKLN
+331 ETEISLYVQKGKLN
-345 KILVTSANNKIEI
+345 KILVMSSNNKIEI
-358 SKNENKSE
+358 SKNENRAE
-366 TLYNIILEI
+366 TLYNILLEI
-375 EDSENN
+375 EDSESNPY
-381 ISKFNLD
+381 KFNLD
-388 IKYIGLE
+388 IKYTGLE
-395 DLEEIT
+395 NLEEIT

-409 TPYTDNTLNS
+409 TPYNDNSLNS
-419 EVKILSK
+419 ETKILSK

-437 ADAKS
+437 ADTKS

-466 NNEFYTNMKVE
+466 NNEFYTNMRVE

-484 KITFINT
+484 KISFINT
-491 SDEFLIDNKGKI
+491 NDKFLINNKGKI
-503 TKEPDKNERREEK
+503 TKEPDKNEKREETNK
-516 SKKTEKIQYETKFEN
+516 NTEKIQYETNFEN
-531 KVKFVPNVSIEGLT
+531 KVKFVPNVNVEKLT
-545 SENAVILNDKDQEYI
+545 EENAVVLNDREQEYVD
-560 NNLLSAIEQ
+560 NLLSAIEQ
-569 RWKDVNAKFMEEL
+569 RVKDVNKQFMEEL
-582 GVSEE
+582 EMTEE

-600 SQNAN
+600 KENTDEQNAN
-605 GQNTNQEEVNTFNAK
+605 QEEINTFNAK

-642 NNNEVEGNNKI
+642 NNNEIEGNNKI

-675 SINVEDNYK
+675 SINVADDYK
-684 IEFEKDSDTGLIY
+684 IEFEKDSSTGLIY
-697 RVVVNKK
+697 RAVVNKK

>member
-64 EYYNKQN
+64 KYYNKQN

-206 EDEKQSGADVTK
+206 EGEEQSGGDVTK

-278 ILIPMLEKLK
+278 ILIQMLEKLK

-300 YKLLGSSTRLKS
+300 YKLLGSSTGLKS

-331 DTEISLYTQKGKLN
+331 YTEISLYTQKGKLN

-381 ISKFNLD
+381 LSKFNLD

-409 TPYTDNTLNS
+409 TPYTDNTVNS

-503 TKEPDKNERREEK
+503 TKEPDKNERKEEK

-531 KVKFVPNVSIEGLT
+531 KVKFVPNVSIERLT

-582 GVSEE
+582 GASEE

-600 SQNAN
+600 SQNEN

-675 SINVEDNYK
+675 SINVEDDYK

>member
-101 ISTSGKADR
+101 IETSGKEDR
-110 TNQNIEKQINLN
+110 TNQNVEKQINLN

-129 PMTYIRNK
+129 PITYIRNQ

-150 FIAIREEKNENEQ
+150 FIAIREEKSNDEQ
-163 QVNTE
+163 QLKAE
-168 NNIENDVTQNNSN
+168 NNIENDVAQNTNN
-181 DESKNNNNNLEEE
+181 DENKDNNDNSEG
-194 KQAGEEQEIAQQ
+194 QQEEQQ
-206 EDEKQSGADVTK
+206 EQSENEEQKGADVTK
-218 LSKKVE
+218 LAKKVE
-224 SAKNRKVEAQ
+224 SAKNRKIEAQ
-234 DIIEIYN
+234 DILEIYN
-241 NYGKIIKEQVK
+241 NYGKIIKGQV
-252 ENNCIKI
+252 EGNNCIKI

-278 ILIPMLEKLK
+278 ILIQMLEKLK

-300 YKLLGSSTRLKS
+300 YKLLGSSTGVKS
-312 SDINKNIEKLKQ
+312 SDINKKIEMLKQ
-324 SDKLKNT
+324 SDKIKNT
-331 DTEISLYTQKGKLN
+331 DTEISLYVQKGKLN

-366 TLYNIILEI
+366 TLYNTILEI
-375 EDSENN
+375 EDSESNLY
-381 ISKFNLD
+381 KFNLD
-388 IKYIGLE
+388 IKYTGLE
-395 DLEEIT
+395 NLEEIT

-409 TPYTDNTLNS
+409 APYIDNSLNS
-419 EVKILSK
+419 ETKILSK

-491 SDEFLIDNKGKI
+491 NDEFLIDNKGKI
-503 TKEPDKNERREEK
+503 TKEPDKNEKREETNK
-516 SKKTEKIQYETKFEN
+516 STEKIQYETKFEN
-531 KVKFVPNVSIEGLT
+531 KVKFVPNVNVEKLT
-545 SENAVILNDKDQEYI
+545 SENAVILNDKDQEYVDD
-560 NNLLSAIEQ
+560 LLSAIEQ

-582 GVSEE
+582 EMTEE

-600 SQNAN
+600 PQNAN

-642 NNNEVEGNNKI
+642 NNNEIDGNNKI

-675 SINVEDNYK
+675 SINVEDDYK
-684 IEFEKDSDTGLIY
+684 IEFEKDSNTGLIY
-697 RVVVNKK
+697 RAVVNKK

>member
-101 ISTSGKADR
+101 ISTSGKEDR
-110 TNQNIEKQINLN
+110 TNQNVEKQINLN

-129 PMTYIRNK
+129 PITYIRNQ

-181 DESKNNNNNLEEE
+181 DESENNNNNLEEE

-206 EDEKQSGADVTK
+206 EDEEQSGADVTK
-218 LSKKVE
+218 VSKKVG

-278 ILIPMLEKLK
+278 ILIQMLEKLK
-288 QDDKTLSIISDY
+288 QDDKTLSIINDY
-300 YKLLGSSTRLKS
+300 YKLLGSSTGLKS

-331 DTEISLYTQKGKLN
+331 DTELSLYTQKGKLN

-375 EDSENN
+375 EDSESNL
-381 ISKFNLD
+381 SKFNLD

-395 DLEEIT
+395 NLEEIT

-448 ENADTIT
+448 ESADTIT

-466 NNEFYTNMKVE
+466 NNEFYTNMEVE

-503 TKEPDKNERREEK
+503 TKEPDKNERKEEK

-531 KVKFVPNVSIEGLT
+531 KVKFVPNVSVEELT
-545 SENAVILNDKDQEYI
+545 SENAVILNDRDQEYVD
-560 NNLLSAIEQ
+560 NLLSAIEQ
-569 RWKDVNAKFMEEL
+569 RWKDVNAKFMGEL
-582 GVSEE
+582 EVTEE

-600 SQNAN
+600 PQNAN

-675 SINVEDNYK
+675 SINVEDDYK
-684 IEFEKDSDTGLIY
+684 IEFEKDSNTGLIY
-697 RVVVNKK
+697 RTVINKK